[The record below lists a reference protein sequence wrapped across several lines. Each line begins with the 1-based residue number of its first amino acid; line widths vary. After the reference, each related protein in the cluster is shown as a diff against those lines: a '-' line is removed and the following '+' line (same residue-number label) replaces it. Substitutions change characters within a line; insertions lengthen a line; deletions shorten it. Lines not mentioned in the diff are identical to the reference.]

1 MVGVQ
6 LGVQPVVMRG
16 VTVPHTVDE
25 HAVVAWVRVQ
35 VAPWLL
41 ASLLTVA
48 VNGVLF
54 NDEIAFT
61 GMSALAGEME
71 IVMAS
76 TVIPVAPVWVV
87 SETEVATIVTPK
99 SFAGGVVGAV

>member
-1 MVGVQ
+1 MQVGA
-6 LGVQPVVMRG
+6 QPVVTRG
-16 VTVPHTVDE
+16 VTVPHTAAE
-25 HAVVAWVRVQ
+25 HAVVPCVRVQ

-54 NDEIAFT
+54 NAVVAFT

-76 TVIPVAPVWVV
+76 TVIAMAPVWAI

-99 SFAGGVVGAV
+99 SLAGGVVGAV

>member
-1 MVGVQ
+1 VQ
-6 LGVQPVVMRG
+6 LGVQPVVMAG
-16 VTVPHTVDE
+16 VTVPHTAAK
-25 HAVVAWVRVQ
+25 HGVVPCVRVQ
-35 VAPWLL
+35 LAPWLL
-41 ASLLTVA
+41 ASLLTLA
-48 VNGVLF
+48 VNRVLF

-76 TVIPVAPVWVV
+76 TVIPMAPVWAV

>member
-1 MVGVQ
+1 MQ
-6 LGVQPVVMRG
+6 LGVQPVVRG
-16 VTVPHTVDE
+16 NLSVPHTAAE
-25 HAVVAWVRVQ
+25 HGVVPCARVQ

-54 NDEIAFT
+54 NAVVAFT

-71 IVMAS
+71 TVMAS
-76 TVIPVAPVWVV
+76 TVIAMAPVWAV

-99 SFAGGVVGAV
+99 SLAGGVVGAV